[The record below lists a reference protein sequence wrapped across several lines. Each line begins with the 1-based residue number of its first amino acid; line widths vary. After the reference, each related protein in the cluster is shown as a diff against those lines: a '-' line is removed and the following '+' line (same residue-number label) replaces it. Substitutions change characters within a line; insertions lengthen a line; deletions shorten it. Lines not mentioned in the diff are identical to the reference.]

1 MSNAQSTASNTPAQ
15 EVLYTICPVFVA
27 TNVALELG
35 FIDEEFRRVNAKPR
49 YLRSL
54 PDNAGWLPHF
64 THSLPKLF
72 RDGGAI
78 PTIQARADLTD
89 TTLIAT
95 TAAVTGGQI
104 LVRSDS
110 GIHRVGDLKGRRI
123 GLTRS
128 LATEKIDFVRGTA
141 ERGIEL
147 ALAVNGLTRNDV
159 QIVDLDAPEAKPA
172 APAERPAQNWT
183 YLHNHVPE
191 DQLAL
196 QEGRIEAIYISP
208 ARSIR
213 LVATGEFKIIEDLDR
228 YSDWTLR
235 VTNGPYTTAVNTAF
249 AKAHPEVV
257 VAWLRAAIRGG
268 QWVNANRRAAA
279 DIFARTTTYRDAEQI
294 ATLIQHQDFVPSLSP
309 QNLAGVT
316 IQKDFLVSHGYQK
329 NDFRIEDWADASYL
343 EEAHASLRAEAGHAG
358 STSGLRKAA

>member
-1 MSNAQSTASNTPAQ
+1 MSNAPSTAH

-27 TNVALELG
+27 SNVALELG
-35 FIDEEFRRVNAKPR
+35 FIEEEFRRVSAKPR

-95 TAAVTGGQI
+95 TFSTAGGHI
-104 LVRSDS
+104 VVRADADV
-110 GIHRVGDLKGRRI
+110 HRVADLKGRRI

-128 LATEKIDFVRGTA
+128 LAPEKIDFVRATA
-141 ERGIEL
+141 ERGIEV
-147 ALAVNGLTRNDV
+147 ALGIAGLTRNDV
-159 QIVDLDAPEAKPA
+159 QIVNLEAEEPKPA
-172 APAERPAQNWT
+172 APSERPAQNWT
-183 YLHNHVPE
+183 YLHKHVAQ

-196 QEGRIEAIYISP
+196 QESRVNAIYSSP
-208 ARSIR
+208 ARSAK
-213 LVATGEFKIIEDLDR
+213 LVASGEFKIIEDLDR
-228 YSDWTLR
+228 HPDWTLR
-235 VTNGPYTTAVNTAF
+235 VTNGPYTTAVNTDF

-268 QWVNANRRAAA
+268 HWVNANRRAAA

-294 ATLIQHQDFVPSLSP
+294 ASLIQHFDFVPSLSP

-316 IQKDFLVSHGYQK
+316 IQKDFLRSHGYVK
-329 NDFRIEDWADASYL
+329 NDFKVEDWVDARYL
-343 EEAHASLRAEAGHAG
+343 EDAHASLRADANP
-358 STSGLRKAA
+358 RRAA

>member
-1 MSNAQSTASNTPAQ
+1 MTTTNTPATAQ

-27 TNVALELG
+27 SNVALELG
-35 FIDEEFRRVNAKPR
+35 FIDEEFRRVGARPR

-95 TAAVTGGQI
+95 TFSTAGGHI
-104 LVRSDS
+104 LVRTDA
-110 GIHRVGDLKGRRI
+110 GIHRVADLKGRRI

-147 ALAVNGLTRNDV
+147 ALSLAGLSRSDVN
-159 QIVDLDAPEAKPA
+159 IVDLEAPEPKPA
-172 APAERPAQNWT
+172 APSERPAQNWI
-183 YLHNHVPE
+183 YLHNHIAQ

-196 QEGRIEAIYISP
+196 QEGRVDAIYSSP
-208 ARSIR
+208 ARSAK
-213 LVATGEFKIIEDLDR
+213 LVAGGEYKIIEDLDR
-228 YSDWTLR
+228 YPDWTLR
-235 VTNGPYTTAVNTAF
+235 VTNGPYTTAVNTEF
-249 AKAHPEVV
+249 ANAHPEVV

-294 ATLIQHQDFVPSLSP
+294 NALIQHHDFVPSLSP

-316 IQKDFLVSHGYQK
+316 IQKDFLVSHGYAK
-329 NDFRIEDWADASYL
+329 NDFKIEDWADSRYL
-343 EEAHASLRAEAGHAG
+343 DEAHASLRAEAGQ
-358 STSGLRKAA
+358 RKAA